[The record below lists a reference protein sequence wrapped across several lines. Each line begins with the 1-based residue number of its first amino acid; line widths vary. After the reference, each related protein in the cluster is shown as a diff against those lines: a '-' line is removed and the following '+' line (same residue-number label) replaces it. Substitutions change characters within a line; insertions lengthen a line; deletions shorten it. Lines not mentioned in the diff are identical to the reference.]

1 MDDENIKKLVNRIER
16 ALELIES
23 AELNDGINLLKAVEE
38 RLRQSPAGDQDVEII
53 TFHNLAMCYQL
64 LEDYEK
70 CKKYLQKTIKI
81 TKSREYPQIVEKI
94 RIFRYLCIL
103 YLHLSASMSHLGD
116 HASAV
121 IFAKESLSNIT
132 KCLHF
137 CVESQKTQIDLAPS
151 AINNCKTLETCLLFI
166 SGRLSQFPAIC
177 SPIIQRTSLGVRHFT
192 DWIYSFSINDLF
204 ELKPLKFF
212 EVKNAHTFEAEL
224 SKDYMLEKVCLLV
237 STCYLVATESRII
250 DDQDIQVKAKEWHAR
265 AVCIG
270 INLLPLETPVLQHI
284 RLSFKKHYPE
294 VQKFVKITKSRTPLR
309 KVQAPTPRNRTVIRL
324 KNTFNFRKNFK
335 ELNIKTERNPGRSK
349 IDRRFKSP
357 NDWRRTSKTK
367 REIQEPEPQM
377 SDESEVIVNQTC
389 IIDSQD
395 LYGPEYL

>member
-1 MDDENIKKLVNRIER
+1 
-16 ALELIES
+16 
-23 AELNDGINLLKAVEE
+23 
-38 RLRQSPAGDQDVEII
+38 
-53 TFHNLAMCYQL
+53 
-64 LEDYEK
+64 
-70 CKKYLQKTIKI
+70 
-81 TKSREYPQIVEKI
+81 
-94 RIFRYLCIL
+94 
-103 YLHLSASMSHLGD
+103 
-116 HASAV
+116 
-121 IFAKESLSNIT
+121 
-132 KCLHF
+132 
-137 CVESQKTQIDLAPS
+137 
-151 AINNCKTLETCLLFI
+151 
-166 SGRLSQFPAIC
+166 
-177 SPIIQRTSLGVRHFT
+177 
-192 DWIYSFSINDLF
+192 
-204 ELKPLKFF
+204 
-212 EVKNAHTFEAEL
+212 
-224 SKDYMLEKVCLLV
+224 MLEKVCLLV